1 MTAVER
7 LQLFNQIFGVEF
19 LTMNKLNFSDSDQVS
34 QLFKQAVN
42 KAIENH
48 RKKGESIAI
57 SDKQG
62 KVKIIPASEI
72 PKFQQKQEIV

>member
-1 MTAVER
+1 
-7 LQLFNQIFGVEF
+7 
-19 LTMNKLNFSDSDQVS
+19 MNKLNFSEINQIS

-57 SDKQG
+57 SDEQG
-62 KVKIIPASEI
+62 NVKVIPASEI
-72 PKFQQKQEIV
+72 PKLQQKQDIV